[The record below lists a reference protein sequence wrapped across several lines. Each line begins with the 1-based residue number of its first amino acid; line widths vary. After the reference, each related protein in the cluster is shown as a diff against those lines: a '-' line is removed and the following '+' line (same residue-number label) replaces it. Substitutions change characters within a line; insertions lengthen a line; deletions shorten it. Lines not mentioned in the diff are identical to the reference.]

1 MKRLLVLA
9 AVAALAAC
17 GQQQAA
23 NTYPPQYELNFMRS
37 CQAQNPAEGL
47 CTCTWAKIEGEVP
60 VADFAAFERMSTN
73 EQVAHPLRGQIERY
87 ALECLNENQ
96 VTPAE
101 TIAPSAP

>member
-1 MKRLLVLA
+1 MKYVLVFAALA
-9 AVAALAAC
+9 VLAAC
-17 GQQQAA
+17 GQQQAS

-60 VADFAAFERMSTN
+60 AADFAAFERLPVN
-73 EQVAHPLRGQIERY
+73 EQVSHPLRGQIERY

-96 VTPAE
+96 PAAQDPP
-101 TIAPSAP
+101 AP

>member
-1 MKRLLVLA
+1 MKHIMVLIALV
-9 AVAALAAC
+9 ALAAC
-17 GQQQAA
+17 GQQEQA

-60 VADFAAFERMSTN
+60 VAEFAAFERLPVN
-73 EQVAHPLRGQIERY
+73 EQVSHPLRGQIERY

-96 VTPAE
+96 PTPE
-101 TIAPSAP
+101 DPPAP